1 MQKIY
6 LETSKGDFFKALI
19 QDHEMLSFFFYLFTD
34 YRLKRRVT
42 REISLLKLFV
52 ICPVQFH
59 PHLIS
64 LMLEIKQRQALLL
77 NGRSVSQNISYS
89 YLIHTY
95 KF

>member
-1 MQKIY
+1 MKENSVYFFSVMQKIY

-19 QDHEMLSFFFYLFTD
+19 QDHERLSFFLFYLFTD

-77 NGRSVSQNISYS
+77 NGRSVS
-89 YLIHTY
+89 
-95 KF
+95 

>member
-1 MQKIY
+1 MKEKSVFFFSVVLEIY
-6 LETSKGDFFKALI
+6 WKASKGDFFKALI
-19 QDHEMLSFFFYLFTD
+19 QDHESLSFFFYLFTD

-77 NGRSVSQNISYS
+77 NGRSVS
-89 YLIHTY
+89 
-95 KF
+95 